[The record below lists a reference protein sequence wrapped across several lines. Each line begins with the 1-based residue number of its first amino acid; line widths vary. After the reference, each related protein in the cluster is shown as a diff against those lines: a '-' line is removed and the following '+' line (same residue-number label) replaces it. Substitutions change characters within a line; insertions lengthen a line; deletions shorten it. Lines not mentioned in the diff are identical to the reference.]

1 MEKNL
6 KLYIYNGVGENISP
20 TPFPDNKEQ
29 VEITS
34 FDYNAKRMGDAP
46 SINATFMYP
55 ICLDNEW
62 SENVYVEFNGE
73 KYFLH
78 HTPTSSKSN
87 TDARYKYD
95 VTFVSERRALNDVYL
110 FNVVSADAEDIAPV
124 TNSTRFEFNGTI
136 WDLAQRI
143 NQSLENSKVNY
154 RVNIPT
160 DKEVAGYITNEY
172 KAISFSDTYVANA
185 LQEFYNTFEVP
196 YYFDGREIHLGN
208 KGTYTL
214 TEVFEYGAKNALL
227 SISKNNAN
235 YKIVNR
241 ITGTGSSENIPYY
254 YPNTTPMGFVNF
266 YRERGTDKT
275 LIDDV
280 VSIVDTERFNAKF
293 RLSTKLKYQNYTGTK
308 NDISTYKDEEYKKAS
323 LAKTEQNGKWDIGY
337 VDIEIRFDITEP
349 TENGE
354 HIIQIVLDNE
364 AFNLLKTDKGSL
376 GATLY
381 YQKGTEGDGEKEDV
395 LYGSNGWK
403 KKFRVVSEDG
413 EVFKDYVGE
422 KTFLH
427 ADSYQVNISL
437 FFSCD
442 NKNDV
447 NNIANR
453 LKENQSIKI
462 RVAESTQEIGWFDN
476 DKLTT
481 LESFGISYSETPEN
495 GDVIFAEQDDTKGEK
510 IPNSTALMPSI
521 YRKSGGAERF
531 YSAIDASKIEEIEY
545 DVKDA
550 YIDPSKGNGEYYTFS
565 NLYNG
570 VNPKEHTI
578 NFEDI
583 KPTIKEKEY
592 DGVRIDMFK
601 EIAFDT
607 NDNNEKVQK
616 EEGSNEYVYTHPY
629 FYVKLHKLGFNLFDR
644 ALPQGNMTINVTSG
658 HCAGCA
664 FEIAVDDTTKR
675 NKIQVDDEGKL
686 KRDENGNV
694 LLGEPQDEQNN
705 TTNNEVWLV
714 LKKDTTS
721 FSAQNEE
728 FVYPNK
734 QNNIVPKAK
743 EDTFVITNILLPNE
757 YIEAAEKRLD
767 EELLAYMWQNNS
779 EKFTFSIKFSRI
791 YLAEHLDVLQKLS
804 ENATVQIKYN
814 NITYSLYVSSFTY
827 KVKNDEALPEI
838 DVELTDTLTIAQN
851 ALQNALNE
859 IKMSVISIGQANVL
873 KTGNKY
879 FTRKDIDDTV
889 QGKLDLKRGANFGTF
904 AKSRSGAT
912 ITEEEGKW
920 NIEADNVIVR
930 DKIEGKLNVNGDLN
944 ITNGNLTIGE
954 YEEYEDGTG
963 KGSSIF
969 KDSNNE
975 WQVTSD
981 NLKIRNK
988 ANFNKGLTAGT
999 FVEGVADGT
1008 GAAIHGSDE
1017 KGWTIEADYLK
1028 VRRKATFNEVEIF
1041 HTQHTGGGRIS
1052 SAAGC
1057 ILDLVIQHE
1066 LENGQ
1071 RFYRCYFKKQNEQGN
1086 AIYNKWM
1093 IGDQARCETFN
1104 LEQINEEQGN
1114 HYFWR
1119 LVTGT
1124 SNKVE
1129 GTTTSIEIGE
1139 DEWVTDGEDTIF
1151 IHEYHWIDLC
1161 DTEYYYTYGEG
1172 MDMNSDAPKKG
1183 DDVFLLGHRFD
1194 TNKGRQTAI
1203 YEVAGENEVPYYRQY
1218 VGINSFSLEG
1228 CLEQQLMPNDNI
1240 LSGKLVI
1247 KEGSTGW
1254 ENFEGLNET
1263 LEELRQNAGES
1274 LKFLEEW
1281 VKDGIISP
1289 FEKQS
1294 IKDELVRVQAT
1305 NEELSSSYELYRSA
1319 INDNVW
1325 NEYLEAYNEYTDIL
1339 VDLTKDMDE
1348 VSNIPENFEDSQIAY
1363 YEKAIILTNAINS
1376 ANNDKVVEALDGVA
1390 DALDGIKNTNTRVD
1404 NLSISNTNL
1413 LRNSGFYG
1421 DTKSKA
1427 ILGDT
1432 MMSTDTELYSPSL
1445 EYWTVSNAVAYPSD
1459 VNEEGAETIP
1469 TITDSKSGYYCKLN
1483 NGYISQIIGTALV
1496 DEDYIISFRGK
1507 GNVTIGFV
1515 GNMETVTLSDTS
1527 TRHIIRCKARTTTV
1541 NAILRI
1547 EGTGSICEIMLE
1559 RGNIPSNTWNRS
1571 TLDASKE
1578 LSRFRNL
1585 EYLTQAIQEG
1595 STTMMGGLI
1604 LSNILMLGNYVDGVM
1619 KQVTSGISGTYNQG
1633 DDVSYWAGGSLENA
1647 IYTATKLLKNP
1658 FYQFTEEEKKN
1669 LANAIITH
1677 GGTAIFNEAIVR
1689 GIVYATNG
1697 IFTGEVNATSGTF
1710 NNVVINENAIIKGK
1724 FNKVSQHITQENFYD
1739 FFYSN
1744 KETVYD
1750 DTNADIAEALPT
1762 RLLSWG
1768 DIIYIDSVDQTL
1780 LGASG
1785 NSFIVFPALLPFI
1798 DNKGI
1803 LRHRKIY
1810 GYHKQNGEDVR
1821 LTAENVRELIN
1832 REFLII
1838 NNSNANIQ
1846 ITSVLAKFP
1855 CEQESPTGTR
1865 TIDPYVEQIRGAES
1879 QIISQAQYVTNYIDS
1894 NNNPFGFSLNPG
1906 GALWLKYVVSETRV
1920 DDSKDLYAESIALVG
1935 LQLHCSTTEEE
1946 LEEDLNT

>member
-20 TPFPDNKEQ
+20 APFPIDKEQ

-55 ICLDNEW
+55 VCLDNEW

-110 FNVVSADAEDIAPV
+110 FDVVSADADPEDIASV

-196 YYFDGREIHLGN
+196 YYFEGREIHLGN
-208 KGTYTL
+208 KGADTL

-275 LIDDV
+275 LIDDY

-293 RLSTKLKYQNYTGTK
+293 RLSTKLEYQNYTNTR

-323 LAKTEQNGKWDIGY
+323 LAKTEQNGKWDRGY

-381 YQKGTEGDGEKEDV
+381 YQRSTEGDEKKEDI

-447 NNIANR
+447 DNIANR
-453 LKENQSIKI
+453 LKENQSVKI

-481 LESFGISYSETPEN
+481 LESFGISYSESPEN
-495 GDVIFAEQDDTKGEK
+495 GDVIFAEQKTKGKK
-510 IPNSTALMPSI
+510 IPNSTTLMPSI
-521 YRKSGGAERF
+521 YRESGGAERF
-531 YSAIDASKIEEIEY
+531 YSAENNKYPLPDGS
-545 DVKDA
+545 
-550 YIDPSKGNGEYYTFS
+550 GYYNFA

-583 KPTIKEKEY
+583 KPTIKEMEY

-607 NDNNEKVQK
+607 NDNNEKVLK

-664 FEIAVDDTTKR
+664 FEITVDDTSKR
-675 NKIQVDDEGKL
+675 NKIQVDEKGKL

-734 QNNIVPKAK
+734 QNNVVPKA
-743 EDTFVITNILLPNE
+743 EVDTFVITNILLPNE

-791 YLAEHLDVLQKLS
+791 YLAEHPDVLQKLS

-851 ALQNALNE
+851 AIQNALNE

-963 KGSSIF
+963 KGASIF

-1057 ILDLVIQHE
+1057 ILDLVIRHE
-1066 LENGQ
+1066 LDNGQ

-1161 DTEYYYTYGEG
+1161 DTEYDYTYGEG

-1203 YEVAGENEVPYYRQY
+1203 YEVAGESEVPYYRQY

-1254 ENFEGLNET
+1254 ENFEGLN
-1263 LEELRQNAGES
+1263 
-1274 LKFLEEW
+1274 
-1281 VKDGIISP
+1281 
-1289 FEKQS
+1289 
-1294 IKDELVRVQAT
+1294 
-1305 NEELSSSYELYRSA
+1305 
-1319 INDNVW
+1319 
-1325 NEYLEAYNEYTDIL
+1325 
-1339 VDLTKDMDE
+1339 
-1348 VSNIPENFEDSQIAY
+1348 
-1363 YEKAIILTNAINS
+1363 
-1376 ANNDKVVEALDGVA
+1376 DKVVEALDGVA
-1390 DALDGIKNTNTRVD
+1390 DSLDGIKNTNTRVD

-1459 VNEEGAETIP
+1459 ANEEGAETTP
-1469 TITDSKSGYYCKLN
+1469 AITDSKSGYYCKIT
-1483 NGYISQIIGTALV
+1483 NGYISQIIGTVLV

-1507 GNVTIGFV
+1507 GDFTIGFV
-1515 GNMETVTLSDTS
+1515 GNTEKVTLSDTS
-1527 TRHIIRCKARTTTV
+1527 ARYILRCKARTTTV

-1571 TLDASKE
+1571 TLDASNE

-1658 FYQFTEEEKKN
+1658 FYQFTEAEKKN

-1697 IFTGEVNATSGTF
+1697 IFSGEVNATSGTF
-1710 NNVVINENAIIKGK
+1710 NNVVINDNAIIKGK
-1724 FNKVSQHITQENFYD
+1724 FNKVTQHITKENFYD
-1739 FFYSN
+1739 FFYHT
-1744 KETVYD
+1744 KEKIWGNTE
-1750 DTNADIAEALPT
+1750 ADIGEALPT

-1768 DIIYIDSVDQTL
+1768 DIIYIDSIDTDL
-1780 LGASG
+1780 L
-1785 NSFIVFPALLPFI
+1785 NDKQFIVFPSLLPYV
-1798 DNKGI
+1798 DDYGELK
-1803 LRHRKIY
+1803 HRRIY
-1810 GYHKQNGEDVR
+1810 GYHRQDDVDVR
-1821 LTAENVRELIN
+1821 LTAEDVRELIN
-1832 REFLII
+1832 REFLIFNNTDPAI
-1838 NNSNANIQ
+1838 NIV
-1846 ITSVLAKFP
+1846 ITSALLKKAT
-1855 CEQESPTGTR
+1855 TGNDDWGNR
-1865 TIDPYVEQIRGAES
+1865 TINPYLDYELVAVD
-1879 QIISQAQYVTNYIDS
+1879 VTNDGGNINVRPITNQAEYIVDYSDS
-1894 NNNPFGFSLNPG
+1894 QGNITGFSIG
-1906 GALWLKYVVSETRV
+1906 GGEALWLKYVMSETRV
-1920 DDSKDLYAESIALVG
+1920 EIASEYIYSESIALVG
-1935 LQLHCSTTEEE
+1935 NIIRGYSTEEE
-1946 LEEDLNT
+1946 SEEQE